1 MSKVRI
7 YELAKEAGL
16 KSKELADKLIEL
28 GYPIK
33 SHSSTVSDEVAEDIR
48 RKVLGSAVA
57 EVTASRI
64 EVKKHTVSTGVKTT
78 VVRRRSK
85 AEKEEIAR
93 KAEEE
98 ETVLLEAEAEA
109 ETLQASGDVEDI
121 TK

>member
-33 SHSSTVSDEVAEDIR
+33 SHSSTVDEDMATDIR
-48 RKVLGSAVA
+48 RKVLGKKTV
-57 EVTASRI
+57 EVTEQRI
-64 EVKKHTVSTGVKTT
+64 QVKKRADDGKKRTT

-85 AEKEEIAR
+85 ADKEELAR
-93 KAEEE
+93 QAEEA
-98 ETVLLEAEAEA
+98 AEK
-109 ETLQASGDVEDI
+109 L
-121 TK
+121 K